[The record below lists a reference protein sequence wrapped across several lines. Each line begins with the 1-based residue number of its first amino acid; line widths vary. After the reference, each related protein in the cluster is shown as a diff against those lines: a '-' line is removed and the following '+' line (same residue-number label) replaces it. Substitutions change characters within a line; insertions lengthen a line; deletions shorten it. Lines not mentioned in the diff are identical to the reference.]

1 MTLPDPMHIISGS
14 LGAHLVP
21 VTQGKRLSS
30 VLANAEREAWEND
43 RREEKKEEDSASR
56 AVRDDQRDRASSRNL
71 VKNARRSK
79 AAQANAIAREL
90 DNKAAAAAKPAAK
103 GRRSFYA
110 SASEESKEEEE
121 EKKHEPVL
129 ARPRVVSASRAR
141 VWRMMTRSRRHAN
154 LSFSLFVLA
163 AHQQRVSRQVENSR
177 GHGCGHRVEVLSTT
191 CRPSRRRTSYQAAT
205 HGVVRDASSSMGQL
219 LKVLWQIPVCSRF
232 RRFHVDLYVQPARP
246 YQNVPGFVGGAGAH
260 GQARC
265 AGEDGRCKF

>member
-1 MTLPDPMHIISGS
+1 MLAHGRKAAVSHHAGERYDADKTKGVRGRSWLLDLPYFDIVTMTLPDPMHIISGS

-129 ARPRVVSASRAR
+129 ARPRVVSASGAE
-141 VWRMMTRSRRHAN
+141 S
-154 LSFSLFVLA
+154 
-163 AHQQRVSRQVENSR
+163 E
-177 GHGCGHRVEVLSTT
+177 CGV
-191 CRPSRRRTSYQAAT
+191 
-205 HGVVRDASSSMGQL
+205 
-219 LKVLWQIPVCSRF
+219 
-232 RRFHVDLYVQPARP
+232 
-246 YQNVPGFVGGAGAH
+246 
-260 GQARC
+260 
-265 AGEDGRCKF
+265 